1 MVRSAIRSALFV
13 SAAFLSA
20 VFLAAGCGKRSEVVT
35 ESAATVE
42 ATASETAPITA
53 ATPAAASSTTAAA
66 PAGAAPPAA
75 AVIASETYSQDPN
88 IRADLLEVKRVSG
101 GALLVKWRIVNTATP
116 SGAGS
121 LASAEDKPVYYNFDW
136 DDLYYVDPAE
146 NKKYGYL
153 TDSEGNRIL
162 DVWYGNLKTGETR
175 ANWAKFPAPPATST
189 MISLT
194 LPKFPPLEDVPVA
207 P

>member
-1 MVRSAIRSALFV
+1 MVRSAIMSAL
-13 SAAFLSA
+13 FLSA

-35 ESAATVE
+35 ESAATLE

-53 ATPAAASSTTAAA
+53 PATAAATSATAATAPAAAAA
-66 PAGAAPPAA
+66 PSGA
-75 AVIASETYSQDPN
+75 VMASETYTQDSS

-101 GALLVKWRIVNTATP
+101 GALLVKWRTVNTATP
-116 SGAGS
+116 SGAGT
-121 LASAEDKPVYYNFDW
+121 LASADTKPVYYNFNW

-146 NKKYGYL
+146 NKKYGFL

-162 DVWYGNLKTGETR
+162 DVYYGNLGPGETR
-175 ANWAKFPAPPATST
+175 SNWAKFPAPPATST
-189 MISLT
+189 KISLT

>member
-1 MVRSAIRSALFV
+1 MVRSAIMSAFFV
-13 SAAFLSA
+13 SA
-20 VFLAAGCGKRSEVVT
+20 VVLAAGCGKRSEVVT
-35 ESAATVE
+35 ESAATLE

-53 ATPAAASSTTAAA
+53 PTTAAASSPATAAPAAAAA
-66 PAGAAPPAA
+66 PAGT
-75 AVIASETYSQDPN
+75 VMASETYTQDQN
-88 IRADLLEVKRVSG
+88 IRADLLEVRRVSG
-101 GALLVKWRIVNTATP
+101 GALLVKWRIVNTATQ

-146 NKKYGYL
+146 NKKYGFL
-153 TDSEGNRIL
+153 TDSESNRIL
-162 DVWYGNLKTGETR
+162 DVYYGNLKPGETR

-189 MISLT
+189 KISLT
-194 LPKFPPLEDVPVA
+194 LPKFPPFEDVPVA

>member
-1 MVRSAIRSALFV
+1 MVRYAVTLALFV
-13 SAAFLSA
+13 SAFVSA

-42 ATASETAPITA
+42 VAASETAPI
-53 ATPAAASSTTAAA
+53 ATTTPPAASPAAAAA
-66 PAGAAPPAA
+66 PAAA
-75 AVIASETYSQDPN
+75 AVPAATVMASETYSQDPN

-101 GALLVKWRIVNTATP
+101 GALLVKWRIVNTTP
-116 SGAGS
+116 ASGAGTLS
-121 LASAEDKPVYYNFDW
+121 SAEAKPIHYDFSW
-136 DDLYYVDPAE
+136 TDLYYVDPAE

-162 DVWYGNLKTGETR
+162 DVWWGQLKTGETR

-189 MISLT
+189 KISLT
-194 LPKFPPLEDVPVA
+194 LPKFPPFEDVPVA

>member
-1 MVRSAIRSALFV
+1 MVRYAVTSALFV
-13 SAAFLSA
+13 SA

-42 ATASETAPITA
+42 VSASD
-53 ATPAAASSTTAAA
+53 TAAA
-66 PAGAAPPAA
+66 PPPASPATSPATATSAAPAA
-75 AVIASETYSQDPN
+75 AAVPAGTVMASETYTQDPN
-88 IRADLLEVKRVSG
+88 IRGDLLEVKRVSG
-101 GALLVKWRIVNTATP
+101 GALLVKWRIVNTTAQ

-121 LASAEDKPVYYNFDW
+121 LASAEEKPIYYSFDW

-146 NKKYGYL
+146 NKKYGFL
-153 TDSEGNRIL
+153 TDSEQNRIL
-162 DVWYGNLKTGETR
+162 DVYYGNLKPGETR

-189 MISLT
+189 KISLT
-194 LPKFPPLEDVPVA
+194 LPKFPPFEDVPVA